1 VVLEIAVG
9 KIEVDMGL
17 QYFVIVY
24 AISSIIRTF
33 ILQKQSPMRPEEE
46 ESNSGASSGGGED
59 MNLQDSSE
67 NGHAVDK
74 PRDPER
80 SRDLFGVQLEVCY
93 RVIFRCMYVT
103 CMTLWATRQILTNK
117 IPLLRLIVA
126 HSLKKFP
133 TFYVTG
139 IIITMFTLVQ
149 H

>member
-1 VVLEIAVG
+1 
-9 KIEVDMGL
+9 
-17 QYFVIVY
+17 
-24 AISSIIRTF
+24 
-33 ILQKQSPMRPEEE
+33 MRPEEE

-80 SRDLFGVQLEVCY
+80 SRDLFGVQLEVGY
-93 RVIFRCMYVT
+93 RVRFRST
-103 CMTLWATRQILTNK
+103 CLTTHK
-117 IPLLRLIVA
+117 ISFLSLMVA

-139 IIITMFTLVQ
+139 IIITMFNLVK